1 MRKRILSLMLI
12 GIVISSVLVGC
23 KENVSKNVLTVEQTT
38 TVAKENVA
46 QDKSTISIPDNIVFY
61 NKGKESVIDKKEP
74 KYNDVVNLTKERIKG
89 IQGVY
94 KSIFNVNDLK
104 SKGSLLEFDYT
115 AAQTFEYVTVE
126 GKKEIISCK
135 KLYFNVDVN
144 DRDNI
149 LMAFEGGQ
157 GVGPV
162 GPLSSPDKI
171 INILNNK

>member
-1 MRKRILSLMLI
+1 MRKGILSLLLI

-23 KENVSKNVLTVEQTT
+23 KENVPKNVPTVEQTT
-38 TVAKENVA
+38 NATKEKVL
-46 QDKSTISIPDNIVFY
+46 QDKSTISMPDNIVFY

-89 IQGVY
+89 IQGIY
-94 KSIFNVNDLK
+94 KSVIDINGLK

-115 AAQTFEYVTVE
+115 AAQTFEYVTAQ
-126 GKKEIISCK
+126 GKKEIMSYT
-135 KLYFNVDVN
+135 KLYFNVDVT

-162 GPLSSPDKI
+162 GPLSSPDKL
-171 INILNNK
+171 INILNK

>member
-1 MRKRILSLMLI
+1 MMI

-23 KENVSKNVLTVEQTT
+23 KENVSNKVPTVEQTT
-38 TVAKENVA
+38 AATNETVA
-46 QDKSTISIPDNIVFY
+46 QDKSTIPMPDKIIFY
-61 NKGKESVIDKKEP
+61 NKGKEFVIENKEP
-74 KYNDVVNLTKERIKG
+74 KYNDVVNLSKERIKG

-94 KSIFNVNDLK
+94 KSAINLNDLK

-115 AAQTFEYVTVE
+115 AAQTFEYVRAQ
-126 GKKEIISCK
+126 GKKEIISYT

-144 DRDNI
+144 DRNNI

-162 GPLSSPDKI
+162 GPLSSPDKL